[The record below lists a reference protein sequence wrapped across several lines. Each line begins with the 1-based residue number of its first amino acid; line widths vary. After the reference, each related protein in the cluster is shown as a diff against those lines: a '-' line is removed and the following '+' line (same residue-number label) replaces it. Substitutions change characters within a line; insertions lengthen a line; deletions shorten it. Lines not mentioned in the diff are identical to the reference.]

1 MTIVQKDDDSMDE
14 NGGGKKNQKIAVP
27 LVEPA
32 AEIHHPD
39 TYWVKNKSTDNEGAR
54 GREKEEERE
63 KERSKFDTANVRHRK
78 DEEVHLN

>member
-1 MTIVQKDDDSMDE
+1 MTIVQKDDDSMDK
-14 NGGGKKNQKIAVP
+14 NGRKKNQKIAVP

-54 GREKEEERE
+54 GREREEERE
-63 KERSKFDTANVRHRK
+63 KEWSKFDTADVRQRK
-78 DEEVHLN
+78 DEEVQLN